1 MLAGQLAQEVQRH
14 AGRVGLRLIHVVL
27 DVGKGVQ
34 ALLLGQ
40 HLAVVVD
47 AQLLAQLA
55 GFGGLVKLVGAV
67 GAFKAD
73 RESVIGHQAGGDIAG
88 IHAAGQERAQFHI
101 ADAVGGYALPHAGV
115 DLVGRLLVGQAGLVA
130 EVRIPVALNVHLAVL
145 VLKPVGRGQLVGA
158 FKKGLVHGAVL
169 ERQVGAQRFGV
180 DLPAETGMLQQAL
193 DLAAEQQLTL
203 AGLGVVERFDAEHI
217 AGAVQG
223 IRLGIADNKGEHAAQ
238 LGGQGGAVFLVAVQ
252 DDLGITVGLENVTLG
267 LQLGAQV
274 HKVEDL
280 AVENDDNGAVLVIHG
295 LLAGGQVDDA
305 QAAEAQGYGVFGGVT
320 AQVVAL
326 HIRPA
331 VDDAVGHP
339 MQDSLTLGA
348 HAGKTNKTT
357 HSFYSFPLGC
367 MWMLTTLYL

>member
-1 MLAGQLAQEVQRH
+1 M
-14 AGRVGLRLIHVVL
+14 
-27 DVGKGVQ
+27 
-34 ALLLGQ
+34 
-40 HLAVVVD
+40 
-47 AQLLAQLA
+47 
-55 GFGGLVKLVGAV
+55 
-67 GAFKAD
+67 
-73 RESVIGHQAGGDIAG
+73 
-88 IHAAGQERAQFHI
+88 
-101 ADAVGGYALPHAGV
+101 
-115 DLVGRLLVGQAGLVA
+115 
-130 EVRIPVALNVHLAVL
+130 
-145 VLKPVGRGQLVGA
+145 
-158 FKKGLVHGAVL
+158 
-169 ERQVGAQRFGV
+169 
-180 DLPAETGMLQQAL
+180 
-193 DLAAEQQLTL
+193 
-203 AGLGVVERFDAEHI
+203 
-217 AGAVQG
+217 
-223 IRLGIADNKGEHAAQ
+223 
-238 LGGQGGAVFLVAVQ
+238 Q